1 MEDAADEDVA
11 DGRRCPRHGSA
22 RRTQIWNFAAFS
34 QSQKLAP
41 AGFCNSV
48 EYMVSM
54 RAGSRVTKSYL
65 LAWVEKPC
73 TKVWSAMWSLRQEP
87 LPPRLSTEDPSRAPI
102 MSSMVGQAVPLAFAA
117 FSTASL

>member
-1 MEDAADEDVA
+1 MLAIADAAA
-11 DGRRCPRHGSA
+11 DMGFVHRP
-22 RRTQIWNFAAFS
+22 QIWNLAAFS

-48 EYMVSM
+48 EYIVSM

-87 LPPRLSTEDPSRAPI
+87 LPPRLSTDNPTMAP
-102 MSSMVGQAVPLAFAA
+102 MTSSMPGHCPPLAFDA

>member
-1 MEDAADEDVA
+1 MPPMTMLAIAEVAAGMGLV
-11 DGRRCPRHGSA
+11 GHP
-22 RRTQIWNFAAFS
+22 QIWNFAAFS
-34 QSQKLAP
+34 QSQKMAP

-65 LAWVEKPC
+65 LAWEEKPC
-73 TKVWSAMWSLRQEP
+73 TNVWSAMWSLRQEP
-87 LPPRLSTEDPSRAPI
+87 LPPRLSTEDPSSAPI
-102 MSSMVGQAVPLAFAA
+102 TSSTVGQAVPLAFAA